1 LIESGLRVLAP
12 AGPADPRAGLGGH
25 TVIQLTPAADADID
39 EIVTLSNWAYRGT
52 GEVASWT
59 VESYLEG
66 ERTTPQALR
75 ADLAANP
82 SAQILLWR
90 DEAGELLGHCWLEP
104 AAEAVW
110 YLGLLSV
117 RPDRQDQKL
126 GRRLLA
132 AAESF
137 ARDRG
142 ARRMQMT
149 VINVRDTLI
158 AWYQRRGYGL
168 TGEVRPFPYGDDR
181 FGKPLR
187 DDLSFVVLERDL
199 PIPA

>member
-1 LIESGLRVLAP
+1 MTQVDLR
-12 AGPADPRAGLGGH
+12 RAG
-25 TVIQLTPAADADID
+25 DADIE
-39 EIVTLSNWAYRGT
+39 EIAELTNWAYRGT

-66 ERTTPQALR
+66 LRTTPETLR
-75 ADLAANP
+75 ADIAANP
-82 SAQILLWR
+82 DARLLTWR
-90 DEAGELLGHCWLEP
+90 GEAGELLGHFWLEP
-104 AAEAVW
+104 PADGATW

-132 AAESF
+132 AGEDF
-137 ARDRG
+137 ARARG
-142 ARRMQMT
+142 ATRLQMT

-158 AWYQRRGYGL
+158 AWYQRRGYAL

-181 FGKPLR
+181 FGRPRR
-187 DDLSFVVLERDL
+187 DDLSFVVLEKAL
-199 PIPA
+199 

>member
-1 LIESGLRVLAP
+1 VIALRAVTDAELP
-12 AGPADPRAGLGGH
+12 E
-25 TVIQLTPAADADID
+25 VAA
-39 EIVTLSNWAYRGT
+39 LSNWAYRWT

-66 ERTTPQALR
+66 ERTTAEALR
-75 ADLAANP
+75 ADIAAKP
-82 SAQILLWR
+82 DARLLVWR
-90 DEAGELLGHCWLEP
+90 DSTGELLGHLWLEP
-104 AAEAVW
+104 LNGDVW

-132 AAESF
+132 AGEDY
-137 ARDRG
+137 ARERG
-142 ARRMQMT
+142 ARRVQMT

-158 AWYQRRGYGL
+158 AWYERRGYAL

-181 FGKPLR
+181 FGKPQR
-187 DDLSFVVLERDL
+187 DDLSFVVLERAL
-199 PIPA
+199 